1 MAVACVLRIVRG
13 QDADVAGPYL
23 AARRACRSADR
34 RLGDPGGRAA
44 EAGRPWLHP
53 LFAADVTGSVGAP
66 RLAGLWPV
74 DGRGGLYLARRARA
88 NRQEEVDRLFVRRP
102 HVVPNPSEERRYGK
116 KGSR

>member
-44 EAGRPWLHP
+44 EAGRLWLHP
-53 LFAADVTGSVGAP
+53 LFAADVPGSVGAT
-66 RLAGLWPV
+66 RLAGIWPV
-74 DGRGGLYLARRARA
+74 DGRGGLYLACRARA
-88 NRQEEVDRLFVRRP
+88 DRHEEADRLFVRRA
-102 HVVPNPSEERRYGK
+102 HCWIRRAT
-116 KGSR
+116 

>member
-44 EAGRPWLHP
+44 EAGRLWLHP
-53 LFAADVTGSVGAP
+53 LFAADVPGRVGAT
-66 RLAGLWPV
+66 RLAGIWPV
-74 DGRGGLYLARRARA
+74 DGRGGVSIARRVRAVRPHESAR
-88 NRQEEVDRLFVRRP
+88 LIVRRALAVSP
-102 HVVPNPSEERRYGK
+102 QRAVPS
-116 KGSR
+116 

>member
-44 EAGRPWLHP
+44 EAGRLWLHP
-53 LFAADVTGSVGAP
+53 LFAADVPGSVGAT
-66 RLAGLWPV
+66 RLAGIWP
-74 DGRGGLYLARRARA
+74 R
-88 NRQEEVDRLFVRRP
+88 
-102 HVVPNPSEERRYGK
+102 SEEHTCELQSLMRISYAVLCLK
-116 KGSR
+116 KTKQKIIHK